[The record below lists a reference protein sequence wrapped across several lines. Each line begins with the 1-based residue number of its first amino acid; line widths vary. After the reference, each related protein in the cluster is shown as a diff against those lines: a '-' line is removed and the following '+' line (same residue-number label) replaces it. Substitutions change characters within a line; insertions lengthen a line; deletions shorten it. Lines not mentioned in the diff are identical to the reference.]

1 MNKSIGVV
9 LVVAFLF
16 RLTLVVVEMNFYE
29 LPDSGKDDRRFERL
43 AWEWTNVKN
52 PPADQ
57 FSESGAGTFV
67 KIGST
72 LYSLFGRVPWLWSLI
87 LVVLS
92 TATVYN
98 IYKATYLLWNDRTQA
113 IRVGWFAALFPE
125 LAELSAVILR
135 EVPIHFFLS
144 LAVISLIKFWKYK
157 KKPHI
162 VLFIIYTA
170 LCILFHSALI
180 AVLLGFGMGIF
191 LISQEGKNKSLAPKV
206 MMFVLV
212 AGGLMIVNYTGFG
225 LSKFGG
231 SFESAFDTFESGE
244 AHSVMGTAG
253 YPEWMKMR
261 NGITDIW
268 KLPIRYVAFL
278 FSPVLP
284 FMVKKASHLAG
295 IIDAA
300 MYLLMAW
307 SFYKNRKVIKENKS
321 AYLILIISITLAFLF
336 SLGVS
341 NFGTAIRHRAKLLPL
356 MLVLAVD
363 FKALRRKKLLRQ
375 LREQQ
380 MASQATEQDIDL
392 NNVTAH

>member
-1 MNKSIGVV
+1 MNKSIGTV

-16 RLTLVVVEMNFYE
+16 RLTLLVVEMNFFE

-43 AWEWTNVKN
+43 AWEWTNVNN
-52 PPADQ
+52 PPTDQ

-67 KIGST
+67 KIGSA
-72 LYSLFGRVPWLWSLI
+72 LYSLFGRVPWLWSFI

-98 IYKATYLLWNDRTQA
+98 VYKATYLLWNDRTQA
-113 IRVGWFAALFPE
+113 IRIGWFAALFPE

-144 LAVISLIKFWKYK
+144 LAVISLIKYWKYK
-157 KKPHI
+157 KKPHV
-162 VLFIIYTA
+162 VLFILYTG

-191 LISQEGKNKSLAPKV
+191 LISQEGKKKSTATKV
-206 MMFVLV
+206 FVFALV
-212 AGGLMIVNYTGFG
+212 AGGLLVVNYTGFG

-231 SFESAFDTFESGE
+231 SFESAFDTFESSE
-244 AHSVMGTAG
+244 AHSVLGTAG

-278 FSPVLP
+278 FSPVVP
-284 FMVKKASHLAG
+284 FMIKKASHLAG
-295 IIDAA
+295 IIDAG
-300 MYLLMAW
+300 MYILMAW
-307 SFYKNRKVIKENKS
+307 SYYKNRKTIKENKS
-321 AYLILIISITLAFLF
+321 AYLILIISMTLAFVF

-356 MLVLAVD
+356 MLVLAVN
-363 FKALRRKKLLRQ
+363 FKALRKRNYLKQ
-375 LREQQ
+375 LREQLKAQ
-380 MASQATEQDIDL
+380 QATEQDIDL